1 MAVVGIAL
9 RGLGLLAKNKAARKA
24 GDKALKRFKKIIN
37 KTPNK
42 QFKHVLD
49 SGKTKT
55 GGAKQKKK
63 IIKQQIS
70 IKRKMDAKGEEYT
83 SPIKQ

>member
-42 QFKHVLD
+42 QFKEV
-49 SGKTKT
+49 KT

-70 IKRKMDAKGEEYT
+70 TKRKMDAKGEEYK
-83 SPIKQ
+83 SPISFNTKK